1 MKREDLSTDTE
12 RKMFDLGYSH
22 PNCPESCRGLIMFTT
37 ADTKAARLAYML
49 GRYEGDREYEK
60 RFGRHTPYP
69 GDPPMTREQAYK
81 FLSDL
86 ADECERSGL
95 EYGKGRANG
104 IREAVKELW
113 PLIPASSPPAQE
125 GEAVIEQRHRHAAR
139 EIWNRIVNSS
149 SATRDVEVIAA
160 TLASCERSVRD
171 EFRACGLADKDGK
184 PLKRILPDCEDACT
198 YDEMHGMMHDALGKI
213 QEFIDAGLADAE
225 GKPRVALEIRGTKEH
240 DIFTFAALPAGRG
253 EAP

>member
-1 MKREDLSTDTE
+1 MTMDHLYIRVNTDKVSPLVITE
-12 RKMFDLGYSH
+12 IAPGVNAAWSKVGNEKTLVGVEIIAPVVSILL
-22 PNCPESCRGLIMFTT
+22 NGTT
-37 ADTKAARLAYML
+37 L
-49 GRYEGDREYEK
+49 
-60 RFGRHTPYP
+60 YP
-69 GDPPMTREQAYK
+69 
-81 FLSDL
+81 
-86 ADECERSGL
+86 
-95 EYGKGRANG
+95 
-104 IREAVKELW
+104 
-113 PLIPASSPPAQE
+113 SPPAQE